1 MTDRDTAAGPADVAV
16 RDAERG
22 AGSRTWYFP
31 DGDRPPAGPDGGPEA
46 HESLMILNVCARP
59 ATVDIDLYWT
69 DRPPVLGIRVV
80 VPGERV
86 RGLRVP
92 WHDDPADEARAVVR
106 GLESRG
112 SESRGV
118 ETERRDR
125 VLIVEDEDNARRG
138 YEQLL
143 QRWGCDTLGVATAED
158 ALAKFASYQPDSII
172 ADVELPGMNGLDL
185 LKQLGDELFD
195 VPAIIITGKGSEERA
210 VAAIEAGA
218 FWYIEKPLKGP
229 VLRALLDRALSKA
242 RDARRLVVLQR
253 QLREAGRIGEMV
265 GASKPMQDVMRVVEM
280 AAPSSASVLITGETG
295 SGKEIVARTVHKL
308 SPRANGPFV
317 AINCSAIPETLM
329 ESEIFGHE
337 RGAFTGAAERR
348 IGCFELAD
356 GGTLL
361 LDEIGEMPAPTQAKL
376 LRVLE
381 DRKVRR
387 LGSKSETP
395 VDVRVLAATNKDPEK
410 AVASGVLRQD
420 LYFRLNVFHIN
431 LPPLR
436 EHKDDIPLLVE
447 HMLRDINTKHGKHV
461 RGVGA
466 EVMDIFMSH
475 TWPGNIRE
483 LRNVLERAAIMC
495 EKDLIS
501 RSALPEEFGK
511 NAAKGP
517 TDLAGIKFP
526 VGTTVDAMER
536 ELILQT
542 LAATGNNKTRAAEL
556 LGISLK
562 TLHNKL
568 KEYGTERA
576 EAE

>member
-1 MTDRDTAAGPADVAV
+1 MGEDTKTAV
-16 RDAERG
+16 RAVE
-22 AGSRTWYFP
+22 T
-31 DGDRPPAGPDGGPEA
+31 
-46 HESLMILNVCARP
+46 
-59 ATVDIDLYWT
+59 
-69 DRPPVLGIRVV
+69 
-80 VPGERV
+80 GERK
-86 RGLRVP
+86 
-92 WHDDPADEARAVVR
+92 
-106 GLESRG
+106 
-112 SESRGV
+112 
-118 ETERRDR
+118 DR
-125 VLIVEDEDNARRG
+125 VLIVEDEENARKG

-143 QRWGCDTLGVATAED
+143 QKWGCDVLSVGSAED
-158 ALAKFASYQPDSII
+158 ALAKFASYQPDSLI

-185 LKQLGDELFD
+185 LKQLGQELLD

-218 FWYIEKPLKGP
+218 FWYIEKPLKAP
-229 VLRALLDRALSKA
+229 VLRALLDRALGKA
-242 RDARRLVVLQR
+242 RDARQLAVLQR
-253 QLREAGRIGEMV
+253 QLREAGRLGDLV
-265 GASKPMQDVMRVVEM
+265 GASKPMQEVMRIVEM

-295 SGKEIVARTVHKL
+295 SGKEIVARTIHKL
-308 SPRANGPFV
+308 SPRATGPFV

-387 LGSKSETP
+387 LGSKTETP
-395 VDVRVLAATNKDPEK
+395 VDVRVLAATNKDPEQ
-410 AVASGVLRQD
+410 AVGSGQLRQD

-436 EHKDDIPLLVE
+436 EHKEDIPLLVE
-447 HMLRDINTKHGKHV
+447 HMLRDVNAKHGKHV
-461 RGVGA
+461 RGIGA

-483 LRNVLERAAIMC
+483 LRNVLERASIMC
-495 EKDLIS
+495 EKELIT
-501 RSALPEEFGK
+501 RACLPGEFGK
-511 NAAKGP
+511 TSAKGP
-517 TDLAGIKFP
+517 SDLTAIKFP

-542 LAATGNNKTRAAEL
+542 LNATGNNKTRAAEL

-568 KEYGTERA
+568 KEYGGDRA
-576 EAE
+576 ETE

>member
-1 MTDRDTAAGPADVAV
+1 MLDEKKAGALAMDF
-16 RDAERG
+16 AERK
-22 AGSRTWYFP
+22 
-31 DGDRPPAGPDGGPEA
+31 
-46 HESLMILNVCARP
+46 
-59 ATVDIDLYWT
+59 
-69 DRPPVLGIRVV
+69 
-80 VPGERV
+80 
-86 RGLRVP
+86 
-92 WHDDPADEARAVVR
+92 
-106 GLESRG
+106 
-112 SESRGV
+112 
-118 ETERRDR
+118 DR
-125 VLIVEDEDNARRG
+125 VLIVEDEENARRG

-143 QRWGCDTLGVATAED
+143 QRWGYEVLGVGAAED
-158 ALAKFASYQPDSII
+158 ALAKFGSFQPDTVI

-185 LKQLGDELFD
+185 LKQLGPDLTD

-242 RDARRLVVLQR
+242 RDTRQLVVLQR
-253 QLREAGRIGEMV
+253 QLREAGRIGDLV
-265 GASKPMQDVMRVVEM
+265 GASKPMQDVMRIVEM

-308 SPRANGPFV
+308 SPRAGGPFV
-317 AINCSAIPETLM
+317 AINCSAIPESLM

-387 LGSKSETP
+387 LGSKMETP
-395 VDVRVLAATNKDPEK
+395 VDVRVVAATNKDPEL
-410 AVASGVLRQD
+410 AVSNGQLRQD
-420 LYFRLNVFHIN
+420 LYFRLNVFHIQ

-436 EHKDDIPLLVE
+436 EHKDDIPLLTE
-447 HMLRDINTKHGKHV
+447 YILRDINLKHGKNV
-461 RGVGA
+461 KGVGA

-483 LRNVLERAAIMC
+483 LRNVLERSTIMC
-495 EKDLIS
+495 EKDLIT
-501 RSALPEEFGK
+501 RACLPGEFGK
-511 NAAKGP
+511 SAAKSP
-517 TDLAGIKFP
+517 SDLGAIKFP
-526 VGTTVDAMER
+526 IGTTVDAMER

-542 LAATGNNKTRAAEL
+542 LSATGNNKTRAAEL

-568 KEYGTERA
+568 KEYGGERA
-576 EAE
+576 EGE

>member
-1 MTDRDTAAGPADVAV
+1 M
-16 RDAERG
+16 
-22 AGSRTWYFP
+22 
-31 DGDRPPAGPDGGPEA
+31 PE
-46 HESLMILNVCARP
+46 
-59 ATVDIDLYWT
+59 
-69 DRPPVLGIRVV
+69 
-80 VPGERV
+80 
-86 RGLRVP
+86 
-92 WHDDPADEARAVVR
+92 EARAVR
-106 GLESRG
+106 T
-112 SESRGV
+112 V
-118 ETERRDR
+118 ETGEKKDR
-125 VLIVEDEDNARRG
+125 ILIVEDEDNARKG

-143 QRWGCDTLGVATAED
+143 QRWGYDVVGVPSAEE
-158 ALAKFASYQPDSII
+158 ALARFSTYQPDTLI

-185 LKQLGDELFD
+185 LQQLGEELRH

-242 RDARRLVVLQR
+242 RDANNLQVLQR
-253 QLREAGRIGEMV
+253 QLRDSGRLGELV
-265 GASKPMQDVMRVVEM
+265 GASKPMQDVMRVIEM
-280 AAPSSASVLITGETG
+280 AGPSSASVLITGETG
-295 SGKEIVARTVHKL
+295 AGKEIVARTIHKL
-308 SPRANGPFV
+308 SPRSTQPFV

-356 GGTLL
+356 GGSLL

-387 LGSKSETP
+387 LGSKTETP
-395 VDVRVLAATNKDPEK
+395 VDVRVIAATNKDPEQ
-410 AVASGVLRQD
+410 AVSSGHLRQD
-420 LYFRLNVFHIN
+420 LYFRLNVFHIH

-436 EHKDDIPLLVE
+436 EHKEDIPLLAE
-447 HMLRDINTKHGKHV
+447 HILRDINAKHGKNV
-461 RGVGA
+461 RGIGA
-466 EVMDIFMSH
+466 EVLDIFMSH

-483 LRNVLERAAIMC
+483 LRNVLERAAIMS

-501 RSALPEEFGK
+501 RSSLPGEFGK
-511 NAAKGP
+511 MPSKGP
-517 TDLAGIKFP
+517 SDLSSIKFP

-556 LGISLK
+556 LGVSLK

-568 KEYGTERA
+568 KEYGSEKNETES
-576 EAE
+576 

>member
-1 MTDRDTAAGPADVAV
+1 MGEETRAAV
-16 RDAERG
+16 RAMDMVERK
-22 AGSRTWYFP
+22 
-31 DGDRPPAGPDGGPEA
+31 
-46 HESLMILNVCARP
+46 
-59 ATVDIDLYWT
+59 
-69 DRPPVLGIRVV
+69 
-80 VPGERV
+80 
-86 RGLRVP
+86 
-92 WHDDPADEARAVVR
+92 
-106 GLESRG
+106 
-112 SESRGV
+112 
-118 ETERRDR
+118 DR
-125 VLIVEDEDNARRG
+125 VLIVEDEDNARKG

-143 QRWGCDTLGVATAED
+143 QKWGCDVVGVASAED
-158 ALAKFASYQPDSII
+158 ALAKFGSYQPDSLI

-185 LKQLGDELFD
+185 LKQLGADLHG

-210 VAAIEAGA
+210 VAAIESGA
-218 FWYIEKPLKGP
+218 FWYIEKPLKAP
-229 VLRALLDRALSKA
+229 VLRALLDRALGKA
-242 RDARRLVVLQR
+242 RDARQLAVLQR
-253 QLREAGRIGEMV
+253 QLRETGRLGDLV
-265 GASKPMQDVMRVVEM
+265 GGSKAMQDVMRIVEM

-295 SGKEIVARTVHKL
+295 SGKEIVARTIHKL
-308 SPRANGPFV
+308 SPRASGPFV

-395 VDVRVLAATNKDPEK
+395 VDVRVLAATNKDPEN
-410 AVASGVLRQD
+410 AVGQGQMRQD
-420 LYFRLNVFHIN
+420 LFFRLNVFLIH

-436 EHKDDIPLLVE
+436 DHKEDIPLLVE
-447 HMLRDINTKHGKHV
+447 YILHDVNEKHGKHV
-461 RGVGA
+461 RGIGA

-495 EKDLIS
+495 EKDLITRAS
-501 RSALPEEFGK
+501 LPGEFGRT
-511 NAAKGP
+511 AAKGP
-517 TDLAGIKFP
+517 SDLSNIRFP

-536 ELILQT
+536 ELIL
-542 LAATGNNKTRAAEL
+542 
-556 LGISLK
+556 K

-568 KEYGTERA
+568 KEYGGERA
-576 EAE
+576 ETV

>member
-1 MTDRDTAAGPADVAV
+1 M
-16 RDAERG
+16 
-22 AGSRTWYFP
+22 
-31 DGDRPPAGPDGGPEA
+31 
-46 HESLMILNVCARP
+46 
-59 ATVDIDLYWT
+59 
-69 DRPPVLGIRVV
+69 
-80 VPGERV
+80 GEETRA
-86 RGLRVP
+86 GLR
-92 WHDDPADEARAVVR
+92 A
-106 GLESRG
+106 
-112 SESRGV
+112 V
-118 ETERRDR
+118 ETLERKDR
-125 VLIVEDEDNARRG
+125 VLIVEDEDNARKG

-143 QRWGCDTLGVATAED
+143 QRWGCDVLGVGTAEE
-158 ALAKFASYQPDSII
+158 ALAKFGSYQPDTLI

-185 LKQLGDELFD
+185 LKQLGPELYD

-229 VLRALLDRALSKA
+229 VLHALLDRALSKA
-242 RDARRLVVLQR
+242 RDARKLALLQR
-253 QLREAGRIGEMV
+253 QLRQAGRLGDLV
-265 GASKPMQDVMRVVEM
+265 GASKPMQEVMRIVEM

-295 SGKEIVARTVHKL
+295 SGKEIVARTIHKL
-308 SPRANGPFV
+308 SPRATGPFV

-356 GGTLL
+356 CGTLL

-395 VDVRVLAATNKDPEK
+395 VDVRVLAATNKDPDQ
-410 AVASGVLRQD
+410 AVGSGHLRQD
-420 LYFRLNVFHIN
+420 LYFRLNVFQIH

-436 EHKDDIPLLVE
+436 DHKDDIPLLVE
-447 HMLRDINTKHGKHV
+447 HILRDVNAKHGKHV

-466 EVMDIFMSH
+466 EVLDIFMGH

-483 LRNVLERAAIMC
+483 LRNVLERASIMC
-495 EKDLIS
+495 EKDLIT
-501 RSALPEEFGK
+501 RACLPGEFGK
-511 NAAKGP
+511 TAAKGP
-517 TDLAGIKFP
+517 SDLSTIKFP

-542 LAATGNNKTRAAEL
+542 LGATGNNKTRAAEL
-556 LGISLK
+556 LAISLK

-568 KEYGTERA
+568 KEYGGDRA
-576 EAE
+576 ETE

>member
-1 MTDRDTAAGPADVAV
+1 MGEETRAAV
-16 RDAERG
+16 RA
-22 AGSRTWYFP
+22 
-31 DGDRPPAGPDGGPEA
+31 
-46 HESLMILNVCARP
+46 
-59 ATVDIDLYWT
+59 
-69 DRPPVLGIRVV
+69 
-80 VPGERV
+80 
-86 RGLRVP
+86 
-92 WHDDPADEARAVVR
+92 
-106 GLESRG
+106 
-112 SESRGV
+112 V
-118 ETERRDR
+118 ETMERKDR
-125 VLIVEDEDNARRG
+125 VLIVEDEDNARKG

-143 QRWGCDTLGVATAED
+143 QRWGCDVLGVGTAEE
-158 ALAKFASYQPDSII
+158 ALAKFASYQPDTLI

-185 LKQLGDELFD
+185 LKQLGPELYD

-229 VLRALLDRALSKA
+229 VLHALLDRALSKA
-242 RDARRLVVLQR
+242 RAARELAVLQR
-253 QLREAGRIGEMV
+253 QLRQAGKLGDLV
-265 GASKPMQDVMRVVEM
+265 GGSKPMQEVMRIVEM

-295 SGKEIVARTVHKL
+295 SGKEIVARTIHRL
-308 SPRANGPFV
+308 SPRATGPFV

-356 GGTLL
+356 CGTLL

-395 VDVRVLAATNKDPEK
+395 VDVRVLAATNKDPDQ
-410 AVASGVLRQD
+410 AVGNGQLRQD
-420 LYFRLNVFHIN
+420 LFFRLNVFHIH

-436 EHKDDIPLLVE
+436 DHKDDIPLLVE
-447 HMLRDINTKHGKHV
+447 HILRDVNAKHGKHV

-466 EVMDIFMSH
+466 EVLDIFMGH

-483 LRNVLERAAIMC
+483 LRNILERAAIMC
-495 EKDLIS
+495 EKDLIT
-501 RSALPEEFGK
+501 RACLPGEFGRT
-511 NAAKGP
+511 AAKGP
-517 TDLAGIKFP
+517 SDLSSIKFP

-542 LAATGNNKTRAAEL
+542 LGATGNNKTRAAEL

-568 KEYGTERA
+568 KEYGGERA
-576 EAE
+576 ETE

>member
-1 MTDRDTAAGPADVAV
+1 MDDKKAAV
-16 RDAERG
+16 RAVE
-22 AGSRTWYFP
+22 T
-31 DGDRPPAGPDGGPEA
+31 
-46 HESLMILNVCARP
+46 
-59 ATVDIDLYWT
+59 
-69 DRPPVLGIRVV
+69 
-80 VPGERV
+80 GERK
-86 RGLRVP
+86 
-92 WHDDPADEARAVVR
+92 
-106 GLESRG
+106 
-112 SESRGV
+112 
-118 ETERRDR
+118 DR
-125 VLIVEDEDNARRG
+125 VLIVEDEENARKG

-143 QRWGCDTLGVATAED
+143 QRWGCDVLGVGSAED
-158 ALAKFASYQPDSII
+158 ALARFASFQPDTLI

-185 LKQLGDELFD
+185 LGHLGNELTD

-229 VLRALLDRALSKA
+229 VLRALLDRALGKA
-242 RDARRLVVLQR
+242 RDARQLVVLQR
-253 QLREAGRIGEMV
+253 QLREAGRLGDLV
-265 GASKPMQDVMRVVEM
+265 GASRPMQEVMRIVEM

-308 SPRANGPFV
+308 SPRAGGPFV
-317 AINCSAIPETLM
+317 AINCSAIPESLM

-387 LGSKSETP
+387 LGSKTETP
-395 VDVRVLAATNKDPEK
+395 VDVRVVAATNKDPEQ
-410 AVASGVLRQD
+410 AVGSGHLRQD

-436 EHKDDIPLLVE
+436 EHKEDIPLLTE
-447 HMLRDINTKHGKHV
+447 HILRDINVKHSKSV
-461 RGVGA
+461 KGVGA

-483 LRNVLERAAIMC
+483 LRNVLERSAIMC
-495 EKDLIS
+495 EKDLIT
-501 RSALPEEFGK
+501 RACLPGEFGK
-511 NAAKGP
+511 SQAKGP
-517 TDLAGIKFP
+517 SDLGAMKFP
-526 VGTTVDAMER
+526 IGTTVDAMER

-568 KEYGTERA
+568 KEYGGEKA
-576 EAE
+576 EGE